1 MFGSHF
7 YHATMRKSVA
17 VFGTMFNN
25 ISVIR
30 KDGAGGVLNQI
41 KVPLAYGP
49 KQKFLSRLDQNTLTD
64 GSMALRLPRM
74 SFEITSLE
82 VDLNKK
88 ENKLNKITA
97 PYSTDTNKRQHIQAQ
112 TPYNIG
118 MQLNILAKNQD
129 DGLQVLEQILPF
141 FQPDYTVTIRPIDGW
156 NNYKQDVPIILNT
169 VSILDEFEG
178 DYLSRRV
185 LTYSLDFTMKMTFYS
200 GTDTQGI
207 IKSIDIDWYN
217 QSNTDEQYEGVNIDV
232 VPSTATGDDT
242 LVTGTPGS
250 GEYNIVTTYDP
261 LGVPN
266 SWIAIVTSP
275 SGTFTIG
282 EAVTASIS
290 GTTGTVSI
298 WTPAN
303 PPTVPNTTLAIAT
316 PSGYLNIGEIITGGS
331 SGATATV
338 ASYTTSD
345 D

>member
-1 MFGSHF
+1 MFGTHF

-25 ISVIR
+25 ITIIR
-30 KDGAGGVLNQI
+30 KDGAGGILNQI

-49 KQKFLSRLDQNTLTD
+49 KQKFLARLDQNSLTD
-64 GSMALRLPRM
+64 GAMALKLPRM

-129 DGLQVLEQILPF
+129 DGLQVLEQILPY
-141 FQPDYTVTIRPIDGW
+141 FQPDYTVTIKPIDGW
-156 NNYKQDVPIILNT
+156 SNYKQDVPIILNT

-178 DYLSRRV
+178 DYLTRRV

-207 IKSIDIDWYN
+207 IKSIDIDRYN
-217 QSNTDEQYEGVNIDV
+217 QSNTSEQYEGVDIDV
-232 VPSTATGDDT
+232 SPATATGDDT

-250 GEYNIVTTYDP
+250 GEYNIVTSYDP
-261 LGVPN
+261 LGVPE
-266 SWIAIVTSP
+266 SWTTIVTSP

-282 EAVTASIS
+282 ETVTASIS
-290 GTTGTVSI
+290 GTTGVVSI

-303 PPTVPNTTLAIAT
+303 PPTVPNTILAMAVPT
-316 PSGYLNIGEIITGGS
+316 GYLNIGETLTGAS

>member
-30 KDGAGGVLNQI
+30 KDGGGGVLNQI

-141 FQPDYTVTIRPIDGW
+141 FQPDYTVTIKPIDGW
-156 NNYKQDVPIILNT
+156 SNYKQDVPIILNT

-217 QSNTDEQYEGVNIDV
+217 QSNTDEQYEGVDIDV

-250 GEYNIVTTYDP
+250 GEYNIVTSYDP
-261 LGVPN
+261 LGVPE
-266 SWIAIVTSP
+266 SWTTIVTSP

-282 EAVTASIS
+282 ETVTGDVS
-290 GTTGTVSI
+290 GTTGEVSI

-303 PPTVPNTTLAIAT
+303 PPTIPNTILAMAAPT
-316 PSGYLNIGEIITGGS
+316 GYLNIGETLTGAS

>member
-1 MFGSHF
+1 
-7 YHATMRKSVA
+7 
-17 VFGTMFNN
+17 MFNN

-49 KQKFLSRLDQNTLTD
+49 KQKFLARLDQNSLTD
-64 GSMALRLPRM
+64 GAMALKLPRM

-129 DGLQVLEQILPF
+129 DGLQVLEQILPY
-141 FQPDYTVTIRPIDGW
+141 FQPDYTVTIKPIDGW
-156 NNYKQDVPIILNT
+156 ANYKQDVPIILNSVT
-169 VSILDEFEG
+169 ILDEFEG
-178 DYLSRRV
+178 DYASRRV

-217 QSNTDEQYEGVNIDV
+217 KGNTTEQFAGVDIDV
-232 VPSTATGDDT
+232 VPATATADDT
-242 LVTGTPGS
+242 LVTGTPAS
-250 GEYNIVTTYDP
+250 GEYNIVTSYDP

-266 SWIAIVTSP
+266 SWIATVTSL
-275 SGTFTIG
+275 SGTFTVG
-282 EAVTASIS
+282 ETITGSIS
-290 GTTGTVSI
+290 GTTGTVS
-298 WTPAN
+298 TYTVAN
-303 PPTVPNTTLAIAT
+303 PPTVPNTILGMAA
-316 PSGYLNIGEIITGGS
+316 PSGYLNIGETLTGGS
-331 SGATATV
+331 SGATATI
-338 ASYTTSD
+338 ASYITSD